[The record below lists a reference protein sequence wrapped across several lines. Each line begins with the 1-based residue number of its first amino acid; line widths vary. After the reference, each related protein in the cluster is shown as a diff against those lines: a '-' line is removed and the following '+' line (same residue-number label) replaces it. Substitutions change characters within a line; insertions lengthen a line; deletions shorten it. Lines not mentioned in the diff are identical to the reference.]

1 MERNQAEN
9 EGRPCQ
15 HWAVGGGQKGPGTR
29 DAILYTEIRG
39 GLQTEGVASAEA
51 RVMHAVF

>member
-1 MERNQAEN
+1 MSTL
-9 EGRPCQ
+9 GG
-15 HWAVGGGQKGPGTR
+15 GGGQKGPGTR